1 MQKQGNF
8 FQRKAKRITGLE
20 KKEAVIEGFDI
31 FNSFKTLTAKP
42 SSSDVFD
49 IYKKSETLITKTASS
64 EFLMSIIFII
74 CAIIFGFIFFYTN
87 INTNGITRPTMFVGY
102 CVWTW
107 IAMLCA
113 ILLLRILGKFLA
125 MLWRKY
131 SYNNH

>member
-8 FQRKAKRITGLE
+8 FQRQAKRITGLE
-20 KKEAVIEGFDI
+20 KKEAVIEGINIFNSSKTLTAKTSSSYGFDI
-31 FNSFKTLTAKP
+31 FNSSKTLTAKM
-42 SSSDVFD
+42 S
-49 IYKKSETLITKTASS
+49 SS

-87 INTNGITRPTMFVGY
+87 INANGRTRPTMFVGY
-102 CVWTW
+102 CVWAW

-113 ILLLRILGKFLA
+113 ILILRILGKFLA
-125 MLWRKY
+125 MLWRKS